1 LLYEK
6 VYKTVYWPPDIL
18 NSNSQKHSPFAMRSG
33 KLLIIFTSFGPR
45 HRAKASVLHA
55 HDPESVFLEIAG
67 SSDTYFWEPSPDNLP
82 FQFIRLFPS
91 KKREEL
97 SRITIIP
104 QLIKTLNEINPDI
117 VMYHGLLEPGFQAI
131 ALWSKIRNI
140 PAILHHDS
148 WHDNKSRIPWLQ
160 LSKGKLYK
168 YVYQYAFV
176 AGRYSKDYL
185 ISMGYPE
192 ENIFSGCDVVDN
204 DYFRENS
211 AKFSHQE
218 VFREKEGLPE
228 KYFLVVA
235 RYSPAKDH
243 ATLLEAYKKYLD
255 SGGDWHLVLIGEGP
269 LKEQIKE
276 HIKALNLA
284 GQVIQRGWIS
294 YERMPLYYAFAK
306 CLILPS
312 SSEPWGLVAN
322 EAAACGLPL
331 ILSDK
336 CGCVPEL
343 CIPGVNGFVFE
354 SGNVQELSG
363 CMQKIS
369 NDSVDLI
376 AFGKK
381 SKGLVSSLTFESWA
395 LQVLKIKKLIQN
407 NGRF

>member
-1 LLYEK
+1 M
-6 VYKTVYWPPDIL
+6 
-18 NSNSQKHSPFAMRSG
+18 NSSFRNHLPFTMRSE
-33 KLLIIFTSFGPR
+33 KLLVIFTSFGPR

-82 FQFIRLFPS
+82 FQFIRLFPD

-104 QLIKTLNEINPDI
+104 QLLKTLNDINPGI

-131 ALWSKIRNI
+131 AVWSKMRNI

-148 WHDNKSRIPWLQ
+148 WHDNKSRISWLQ
-160 LSKGKLYK
+160 HSKGKLYK

-176 AGRYSKDYL
+176 AGKYSKDYL
-185 ISMGYPE
+185 TSMGYPE
-192 ENIFSGCDVVDN
+192 ENIFLGCDVVDN

-211 AKFSHQE
+211 AKLCKKAK
-218 VFREKEGLPE
+218 FREQEGLPE
-228 KYFLVVA
+228 HYFLVVA

-243 ATLLEAYKKYLD
+243 ATLLEAYRKYLD
-255 SGGDWHLVLIGEGP
+255 AGGAWQLVLIGEGP
-269 LKEQIKE
+269 LKEHIQSQIQ
-276 HIKALNLA
+276 ALDLA
-284 GQVIQRGWIS
+284 GRVLQRGWIS
-294 YERMPLYYAFAK
+294 YEKMPLYYAFAR

-343 CIPGVNGFVFE
+343 CIPGANGFIFA
-354 SGNVQELSG
+354 SGNAQELAE
-363 CMQKIS
+363 CMQKMS
-369 NDSVDLI
+369 DGTADLS
-376 AFGKK
+376 AFGAK
-381 SKGLVSSLTFESWA
+381 SRELVSSLTFENWA
-395 LQVLKIKKLIQN
+395 LQVLKMKQLLLH
-407 NGRF
+407 NGSR